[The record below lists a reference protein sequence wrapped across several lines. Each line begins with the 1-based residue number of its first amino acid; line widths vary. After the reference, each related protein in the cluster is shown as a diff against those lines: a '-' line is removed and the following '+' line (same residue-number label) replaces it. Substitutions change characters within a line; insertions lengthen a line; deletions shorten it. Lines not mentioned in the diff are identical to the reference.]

1 MIEFGD
7 CRQIMRKWAS
17 EGVKAQMCVT
27 VGSVMRRKGLYSKIT
42 R

>member
-7 CRQIMRKWAS
+7 CRQIMRKWES

-27 VGSVMRRKGLYSKIT
+27 RKALP
-42 R
+42 RL